1 MRISLLLLVAALVMG
16 ISACAGMAKITEGV
30 GDIAGVEMPT
40 TTDVELTMEVVCQ
53 SCSAAS
59 QATLNPFTEP
69 VVFTKVG
76 IAEVDGFVESAN
88 NLYGTVMVIDKMVG
102 LGQQMAAD
110 PNLQVEGF
118 TGRDEVLSLAKT
130 MLGTV
135 QTDGPNL
142 VSQGAAA
149 TTAAAA
155 VATDA
160 QKAMIAP
167 TAVEQ
172 VKIAGERLN
181 EAMGKVTE
189 IAAKLAE

>member
-1 MRISLLLLVAALVMG
+1 
-16 ISACAGMAKITEGV
+16 MAKITEGV
-30 GDIAGVEMPT
+30 GDIAGVEMPET
-40 TTDVELTMEVVCQ
+40 TEVELTMDVVCQ

-69 VVFTKVG
+69 VKYTKVG
-76 IAEVDGFVESAN
+76 VTEIDGFVESAN

-102 LGQQMAAD
+102 VGEQMAAD

-118 TGRDEVLSLAKT
+118 TSRDEVLSLAKT

-135 QTDGPNL
+135 QADGPNL
-142 VSQGAAA
+142 VSQSAAA
-149 TTAAAA
+149 GTAAAGL
-155 VATDA
+155 ATDA

-181 EAMGKVTE
+181 EAMTKVTE
-189 IAAKLAE
+189 LAGKFTE